1 MKKIDDLFADFFDTK
16 ETTNE
21 RLVSFGRDHFSRTTN
36 NNPGGVFSTILAAT
50 QTAINNLHSANTQEA
65 GSIGDRKGGTF
76 TKNETRADFNEFIS
90 KGEGAVKYAFGKPSE
105 EYTQFFPEGLSVFY
119 EATDQGYAQLV
130 QNIVN
135 RATQYE
141 TQLGTTFKTT
151 AETLANAYLH
161 AEDDQTDDKG
171 TVASRKEDA
180 DLKRLALTRQ
190 LTINALTIA
199 LQFPLD
205 KTKPEVYFD
214 TSLLFAQHRKRL
226 FRGTPAAGAS
236 VKICDIL
243 YEAGK
248 EVQMWNRG
256 AGKLQFQM
264 HLQGNAVGEVFEL
277 DPNQKI
283 RKKMDEFFSNADA
296 LWVTNPETVIGKYNV
311 RLIA

>member
-1 MKKIDDLFADFFDTK
+1 MKKINDLFDDLFNLEKA
-16 ETTNE
+16 TNE

-36 NNPGGVFSTILAAT
+36 NNPGGVFDVILAAT

-65 GSIGDRKGGTF
+65 GSIGDRKGGTL
-76 TKNETRADFNEFIS
+76 TKNETRANFNEFIS
-90 KGEGAVKYAFGKPSE
+90 KGEGAVKYAFGKPSD

-119 EATDQGYAQLV
+119 EATDQGYALLV

-151 AETLANAYLH
+151 AED
-161 AEDDQTDDKG
+161 EQTDDKG
-171 TVASRKEDA
+171 NVANRKEDA

-205 KTKPEVYFD
+205 ATKAEVYFD

-226 FRGTPAAGAS
+226 FRGAPAAGAS
-236 VKICDIL
+236 VKICDIEF
-243 YEAGK
+243 EAGK

-264 HLQGNAVGEVFEL
+264 HLQGNAVGQVFEL

-283 RKKMDEFFSNADA
+283 IKKMEEFFSNADA
-296 LWVTNPETVIGKYNV
+296 LWVTNPETIIGKYNV